1 MAKRWSLVGIILL
14 VSGCAPETS
23 TTPTSSLAI
32 VQDLEQREHRL
43 FEDASGPIVAMVFL
57 GQDCP
62 IANAYSPELNRLYDD
77 YRNRGVQ
84 WLLIDVD
91 PQSTLE
97 AAREHVREYQLE
109 APMILDPKH
118 QWVTEVGATRTPE
131 AAVFSPRRELLYR
144 GRIDDR
150 YVDFGQRRPEVKIHD
165 LRDAL
170 DAILAGKPIAQP
182 RTEAIGCDI
191 PKE

>member
-1 MAKRWSLVGIILL
+1 MAKRWSLVGMILL

-23 TTPTSSLAI
+23 TKPTSSLAI
-32 VQDLEQREHRL
+32 VQDLEQQEHRL

-57 GQDCP
+57 GPDCP
-62 IANAYSPELNRLYDD
+62 IANAYSPELNRLYED

-118 QWVTEVGATRTPE
+118 QWVTEAGATRTPE
-131 AAVFSPRRELLYR
+131 VAVFSPRRELLYR

-150 YVDFGQRRPEVKIHD
+150 YVDFGQRRPEVNIHD